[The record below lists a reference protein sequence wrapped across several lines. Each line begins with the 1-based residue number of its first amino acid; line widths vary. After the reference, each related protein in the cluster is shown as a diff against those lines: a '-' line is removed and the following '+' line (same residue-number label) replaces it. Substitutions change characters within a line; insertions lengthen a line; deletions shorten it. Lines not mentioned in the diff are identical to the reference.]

1 MMNEGAPQAA
11 SSTAEEVAARL
22 RADALARLRYGWGDA
37 YRIGWDPARRWWAQ
51 RRDGE
56 GSELTA
62 DSNGALWDALFEDYV
77 RKPVPRDTGA
87 GQAAPS

>member
-1 MMNEGAPQAA
+1 MNEGAPQAA

-77 RKPVPRDTGA
+77 RKPVPGDTGA